1 MSKNNRQMYIRS
13 QVRPIN
19 IFPIIEEEEED
30 YDEDEKTEDYELPS
44 HFPILALE
52 GFPFMVISYPT
63 NIDKDKNLIFDR
75 IDMIMFRNHGIYF
88 MLPILNKEYLYPFNS
103 ALTVRDLILFI
114 INKLEKVFKLELGF
128 NLTYINN
135 SKVEYKN
142 INSETE
148 TFLKLQLVQESL
160 PISNGEFTIIEYK

>member
-19 IFPIIEEEEED
+19 IFPIIEEED
-30 YDEDEKTEDYELPS
+30 YDEDDNGKTKDYELPS

-63 NIDKDKNLIFDR
+63 NIDKDKNLVFDR

-103 ALTVRDLILFI
+103 TLTVTDLILFI
-114 INKLEKVFKLELGF
+114 IKKLEKVIKLDLRF

-142 INSETE
+142 IKSETE

-160 PISNGEFTIIEYK
+160 PLSNGEFTIIEYK